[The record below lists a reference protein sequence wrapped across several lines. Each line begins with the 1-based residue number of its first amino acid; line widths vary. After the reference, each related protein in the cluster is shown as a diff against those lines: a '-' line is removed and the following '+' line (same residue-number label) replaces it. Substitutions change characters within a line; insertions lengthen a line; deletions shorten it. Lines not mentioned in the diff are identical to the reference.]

1 MSNKR
6 IEVGTPVHYWPS
18 VAMAA
23 TQRMT
28 ILNADK
34 AMYGHVVHV
43 FHDRMV
49 NIVCFD
55 HTGIMHAITS
65 VSVFYPG
72 EVVEEGR
79 DHCAPIRSA
88 AGDPITVNVEHSLT
102 PFNLGDTPLPTI
114 TELTAPKEQ
123 QFPRPAGHAGHAGQG
138 ELPDSVTLLMVESEV
153 LAEYH
158 VNAFDLARR
167 TDDVKSTLRDGYPG
181 VPVSLKN
188 TDICVLVMRN
198 GHVIVGTSACISA
211 SKYSN
216 RDGRRYARENAL
228 DLAWKLMGYELRT
241 RLYEAGAIAV

>member
-1 MSNKR
+1 MSNKNR

-49 NIVCFD
+49 NLVAFD
-55 HTGIMHAITS
+55 HTGLMHAITS

-88 AGDPITVNVEHSLT
+88 AGEPITGTVEHALK

-114 TELTAPKEQ
+114 SELTTTKEQ
-123 QFPRPAGHAGHAGQG
+123 QFPTPAGHA
-138 ELPDSVTLLMVESEV
+138 ELPDTVSLLMVESEV

-158 VNAFDLARR
+158 MNAFELASS
-167 TDDVKSTLRDGYPG
+167 TDDVKSDLRDGYPG
-181 VPVSLKN
+181 IPVSLKN
-188 TDICVLVMRN
+188 TDICLLVMRN

-211 SKYSN
+211 KKYS
-216 RDGRRYARENAL
+216 RTEDRRYARENAI

-241 RLYEAGAIAV
+241 RLYDAGAIQV